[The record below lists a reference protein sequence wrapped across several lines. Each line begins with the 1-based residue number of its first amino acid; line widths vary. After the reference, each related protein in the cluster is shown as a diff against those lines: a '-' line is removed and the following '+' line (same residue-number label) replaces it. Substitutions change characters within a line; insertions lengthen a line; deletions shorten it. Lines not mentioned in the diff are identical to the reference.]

1 MTTVYLLLIT
11 VSGLL
16 HAFYNFLMRRQ
27 KGSRIFLT
35 GMFIAGA
42 LFSVVVTFVSGVPV
56 VIPWQ
61 AVPNVFFAALFYTF
75 YQVFISKGFEKGD
88 IALVYPLAMLSP
100 LFIPLLALIF
110 LNEVIPFLVWVGILI
125 TITGTFLIQ
134 LNSLSINE
142 LKKMIRFSKD
152 YRTARI
158 ALFASFM
165 YAFGSV
171 LDKSKIGEFHVLIY
185 LNLLLVFM
193 ALQLILWSVF
203 FEKEAKADYS
213 VKNLTLVLAA
223 GGILLL
229 SFTTF
234 RVALQHVFV
243 SIAVPL
249 RLSSIVF
256 AVMFGVFLLKEKLS
270 RKRIAG
276 ILILLAGLILIQ
288 YFSGR

>member
-42 LFSVVVTFVSGVPV
+42 IFSVVVTFVAGVPV
-56 VIPWQ
+56 EIAWQ
-61 AVPNVFFAALFYTF
+61 AVPNVFFAALFYTL

-100 LFIPLLALIF
+100 LFIPVLALIF
-110 LNEVIPFLVWVGILI
+110 LDEIIPFYVWIGIFI
-125 TITGTFLIQ
+125 TIGGVFLIQ
-134 LNSLSINE
+134 INSLTFHE
-142 LKKMIRFSKD
+142 LKKMIRLSKD

-158 ALFASFM
+158 ALLASFM

-171 LDKSKIGEFHVLIY
+171 LDKSKIGEFHILIY
-185 LNLLLVFM
+185 LNLLLIFM
-193 ALQLILWSVF
+193 ALQLILWSAL
-203 FEKEAKADYS
+203 FERKAIVGYS
-213 VKNLTLVLAA
+213 GKNISLILAA
-223 GGILLL
+223 GAVLML

-256 AVMFGVFLLKEKLS
+256 AVMFGVLLLKEKLS
-270 RKRIAG
+270 RNRILG

-288 YFSGR
+288 FYRGR